1 MHVKYRVKV
10 DKKFKKFYLQF
21 ARLTENLFLIFK
33 LWRIRYIK
41 HLLYFYKR
49 HCLNLYFWISNH
61 DTWTILDLYTYW
73 RIYVLVFY
81 KLSWDIYKYM
91 LINVD
96 VCRLSIIFQ
105 SLPRLCLCFRIKIF
119 IVQSLRWP
127 SISQ

>member
-10 DKKFKKFYLQF
+10 DKKFKKLYLQF
-21 ARLTENLFLIFK
+21 ARLTKNLFLIFK

-41 HLLYFYKR
+41 QLLYFYKR

-96 VCRLSIIFQ
+96 VCLLSIIFQ
-105 SLPRLCLCFRIKIF
+105 SLSRLCLCFRIKIF